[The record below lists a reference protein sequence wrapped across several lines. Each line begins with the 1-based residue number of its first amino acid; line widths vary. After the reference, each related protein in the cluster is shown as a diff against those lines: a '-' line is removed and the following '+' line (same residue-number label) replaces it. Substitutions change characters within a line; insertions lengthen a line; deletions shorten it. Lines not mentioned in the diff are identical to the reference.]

1 LSEVLAMLRILPE
14 PARTMVAVAA
24 FLGLRGNEIRG
35 LEWQDYTGS
44 EIRVMRSRWEWFV
57 NEPKTRK
64 SKAPVPVILP
74 VQRFMDQF
82 RLSAPNPSSGPIF
95 ANMKGTGLSLN
106 NVLNRQI
113 LPMLNA
119 CAACEKLPNE
129 HGKEKHEYKRVAG
142 RPEWHGWHAS
152 DAFSDELARLG
163 RA

>member
-1 LSEVLAMLRILPE
+1 MLRILPE

-24 FLGLRGNEIRG
+24 FLGLRRSEIRG

-44 EIRVMRSRWEWFV
+44 EIRVMRSRWESFV

-95 ANMKGTGLSLN
+95 ANMKGTALSLN

-142 RPEWHGWHAS
+142 RPEWHGWHA
-152 DAFSDELARLG
+152 FR
-163 RA
+163 RV